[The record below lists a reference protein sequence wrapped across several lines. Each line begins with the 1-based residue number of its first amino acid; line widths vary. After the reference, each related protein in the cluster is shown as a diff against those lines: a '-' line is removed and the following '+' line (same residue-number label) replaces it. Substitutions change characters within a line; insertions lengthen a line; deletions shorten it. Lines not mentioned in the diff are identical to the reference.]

1 MFPHAERF
9 GATTVTLPLFTLM
22 NEGDV
27 DARRAARSTKFAN
40 NTENKRK

>member
-9 GATTVTLPLFTLM
+9 GATNVTLPLFTLM

-27 DARRAARSTKFAN
+27 ERVCRAVNEICEQYGK
-40 NTENKRK
+40 